1 VPQPRVNIF
10 LGEARNIWQYI
21 PLLTEEYIPLLTE
34 EYIGFLYNPYFGCLP
49 R

>member
-1 VPQPRVNIF
+1 VPRPRVNIF
-10 LGEARNIWQYI
+10 LGEKRNIWQ
-21 PLLTEEYIPLLTE
+21 YIPLLTE